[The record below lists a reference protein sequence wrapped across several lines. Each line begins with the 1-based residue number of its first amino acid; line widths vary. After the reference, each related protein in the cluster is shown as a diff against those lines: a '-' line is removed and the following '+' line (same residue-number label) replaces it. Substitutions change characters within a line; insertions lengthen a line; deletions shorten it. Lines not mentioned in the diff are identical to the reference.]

1 MPSAMT
7 EDWKLSNWIHER
19 SWPQIDD
26 FLRVGNDTVLVPIG
40 ATEQHG
46 RHMPLMV
53 DTAWAIATCEATAA
67 LCNVLIAPPI
77 HLGWSSHH
85 MGYPGCITLR
95 PETLTQVA
103 IDVGESLA
111 YHGFKRII
119 FVNGNRIANLPP
131 LDIAA
136 SKLRA
141 RTGAFIAVAD
151 VSQLAKEEFNAIND
165 SQLGGLGHAGESET
179 SLMLAYRPEL
189 VDMSQAVTAT
199 LPPRRWAPHVSSET
213 RIDGNRI
220 SIPHDVDTFTAAN
233 REMGGTMGDAKSATA
248 EKGRAM
254 IEAFSRNLAEF
265 ISEISK
271 RPVTLKKLD
280 IPL

>member
-1 MPSAMT
+1 MPDAAADRKISP
-7 EDWKLSNWIHER
+7 WIHER
-19 SWPQIDD
+19 SWPQIEQ
-26 FLRVGNDTVLVPIG
+26 FLNDGHDTVLIPIG

-67 LCNVLIAPPI
+67 LCDVLIAPPM

-85 MGYPGCITLR
+85 MGYPGFVTLR

-103 IDVGESLA
+103 IDMGESLA

-136 SKLRA
+136 AKLRGK
-141 RTGAFIAVAD
+141 TGAFIAVAD
-151 VSQLAKEEFNAIND
+151 VSQLAKEEFNEINE
-165 SQLGGLGHAGESET
+165 SPPGGLGHAGESET
-179 SLMLAYRPEL
+179 ALMLAYRPEL
-189 VDMSQAVTAT
+189 VDMSQAVSAT
-199 LPPRRWAPHVSSET
+199 LPPRRWAPHVNSET
-213 RIDGNRI
+213 RVDGNRI
-220 SIPHDVDTFTAAN
+220 NIPHDVDTFTASNKA
-233 REMGGTMGDAKSATA
+233 MGGTMGDAKAATA
-248 EKGRAM
+248 EKGVAM
-254 IEAFSRNLAEF
+254 IQAFSRNLAEF
-265 ISEISK
+265 VKEIST
-271 RPVTLKKLD
+271 RPVTLKPLD

>member
-1 MPSAMT
+1 MPEPERDNSKMT
-7 EDWKLSNWIHER
+7 AWIHER
-19 SWPQIDD
+19 SWPQIEA
-26 FLRVGNDTVLVPIG
+26 FLKAGHDTALVPIG

-67 LCNVLIAPPI
+67 LVDVLIAPPL

-103 IDVGESLA
+103 VDIGQSLA
-111 YHGFKRII
+111 YHGFKRIV

-136 SKLRA
+136 AKLRGE
-141 RTGAFIAVAD
+141 TGAFIAVAD
-151 VSQLAKEEFNAIND
+151 VSQLAKEEFNAINE
-165 SQLGGLGHAGESET
+165 SPPGGLGHAGESET

-213 RIDGNRI
+213 RLDGNRI
-220 SIPHDVDTFTAAN
+220 NIPHDVDTFTASN
-233 REMGGTMGDAKSATA
+233 RQAGGTMGDAKAATA
-248 EKGRAM
+248 QKGRAM
-254 IEAFSRNLAEF
+254 IDAFARNLAAFLTEV
-265 ISEISK
+265 SK
-271 RPVTLKKLD
+271 RPVTLK
-280 IPL
+280 PLSVPL